1 MTIFVGLQM
10 NFVHLCR
17 APGVNK
23 TVCLVV
29 ELCCEVVV
37 PVTNTE
43 LFFSSSFLFFG
54 KSAKISLTQWWSMI
68 HCARYALVA
77 NTVLMSLSFPSVVAG
92 NMPHSSIIK
101 APMKDATIQYWLSP
115 NE

>member
-1 MTIFVGLQM
+1 MKS
-10 NFVHLCR
+10 VHLCR
-17 APGVNK
+17 AAGVNK

-29 ELCCEVVV
+29 KLCCEVVV

-43 LFFSSSFLFFG
+43 LFFSSSVLFPG
-54 KSAKISLTQWWSMI
+54 KAAKISLTQWWSMI

-77 NTVLMSLSFPSVVAG
+77 NTVLMSLSFPSVGAG
-92 NMPHSSIIK
+92 NVPHSSIMR
-101 APMKDATIQYWLSP
+101 APMKEVTIQYWLSP